1 MPRTNAEDLTLILN
15 GLGGTKKYKSGKEVQ
30 DEIKKQY
37 EQEYINTVGG
47 APTGI
52 IDILNFAA
60 GNMTQKPATIY
71 PNADDIGYDDLLDDS
86 GAYAVKQIWKDD
98 AAIEKLI
105 YNNLDIDNKT
115 LKADLISGI
124 EYESATPTSGISTG
138 TTKSKKGLP

>member
-1 MPRTNAEDLTLILN
+1 
-15 GLGGTKKYKSGKEVQ
+15 
-30 DEIKKQY
+30 
-37 EQEYINTVGG
+37 
-47 APTGI
+47 
-52 IDILNFAA
+52 
-60 GNMTQKPATIY
+60 MTQKPATIY